1 MAKLQPETLI
11 RALVEADYSAVVEV
25 VAGLP
30 DWFDETAIISIPIDI
45 KHQRGFVAERH
56 GKVVG
61 FITLYVAEGKL
72 NIGWL
77 GVQPDLHRQGI
88 GRLLLD
94 KAEEVARQLGI
105 QILALYTLGEGVD
118 YEPYER
124 TRRFYFANGFQVYQR
139 SQTDN
144 PSCPEEIKLSKVLA

>member
-1 MAKLQPETLI
+1 
-11 RALVEADYSAVVEV
+11 
-25 VAGLP
+25 
-30 DWFDETAIISIPIDI
+30 
-45 KHQRGFVAERH
+45 VAERQ

-61 FITLYVAEGKL
+61 FITLYVAEGRL

-77 GVQPDLHRQGI
+77 GVRRDLHRQGI

-94 KAEEVARQLGI
+94 KAEEVARSLGI
-105 QILALYTLGEGVD
+105 RELATYTLGDGVH

-124 TRRFYFANGFQVYQR
+124 TRQFYFANGFQVYQR

-144 PSCPEEIKLSKVLA
+144 PGCPEEIKISKMIA